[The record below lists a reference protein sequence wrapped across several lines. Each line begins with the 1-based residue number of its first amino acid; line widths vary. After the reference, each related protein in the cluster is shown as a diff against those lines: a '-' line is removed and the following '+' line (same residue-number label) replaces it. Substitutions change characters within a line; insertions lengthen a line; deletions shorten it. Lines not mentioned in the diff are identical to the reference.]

1 MKIRMTDESKSIVAV
16 SEMPAVRKMIED
28 FKEEDGL
35 KDYVEMAVHALLKD
49 VWNIEVLKA
58 QAEIAKNCRIWNRF
72 GDEDLCSCQLDVWIT
87 GTVRYTGTP
96 DGFAEVGAYISDLW
110 DLTGDRQ
117 HDSALIPHMYLRN
130 FPAKDN

>member
-1 MKIRMTDESKSIVAV
+1 MKIRMTDESKHIVAV

-35 KDYVEMAVHALLKD
+35 KDYVEMAVHALLES

-72 GDEDLCSCQLDVWIT
+72 GDENLSSDQLDVWIT
-87 GTVRYTGTP
+87 GTVRYTCVP